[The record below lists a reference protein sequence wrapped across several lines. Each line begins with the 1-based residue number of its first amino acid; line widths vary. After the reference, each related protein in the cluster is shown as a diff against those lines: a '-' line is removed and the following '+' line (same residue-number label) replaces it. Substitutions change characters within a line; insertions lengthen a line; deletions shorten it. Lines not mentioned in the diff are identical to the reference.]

1 MVRKYGILKF
11 TTVLSERLIK
21 YRNYGE
27 CAICGSSPK
36 NYL

>member
-27 CAICGSSPK
+27 YAICGSSPK